1 MNTLEFKK
9 INKFLALVCTLLLI
23 IIGASIISK
32 LVWQIIDK
40 ETSFPIANI
49 LSSSIKTNSTLSLP
63 TNLFGAL
70 NSTEETNHSK
80 IETTPLNLVLFGILS
95 KQVNPSVI
103 ISKEGEKEK
112 IYQIND
118 FITPNTVLKEIFSQ
132 YVILDRNGTIE
143 KLEIKREKLD
153 ASYVD
158 NASNSK
164 ITQSNK
170 LKLNNYLKDLKKNPE
185 NLFDILSVQPNF
197 INGRLRGFIISPG
210 IEKELFKDLG
220 FKKND
225 IILNINNSALNNLS
239 EAIKLRDILVEKKI
253 FNITIERN
261 GLTKFFSINLN

>member
-1 MNTLEFKK
+1 M
-9 INKFLALVCTLLLI
+9 
-23 IIGASIISK
+23 
-32 LVWQIIDK
+32 
-40 ETSFPIANI
+40 
-49 LSSSIKTNSTLSLP
+49 
-63 TNLFGAL
+63 
-70 NSTEETNHSK
+70 
-80 IETTPLNLVLFGILS
+80 
-95 KQVNPSVI
+95 
-103 ISKEGEKEK
+103 
-112 IYQIND
+112 
-118 FITPNTVLKEIFSQ
+118 
-132 YVILDRNGTIE
+132 
-143 KLEIKREKLD
+143 D

>member
-49 LSSSIKTNSTLSLP
+49 LSSSIETNSTLSLP

-118 FITPNTVLKEIFSQ
+118 LITPTTILKEVFSQ
-132 YVILDRNGTIE
+132 YVILDRNGSIE
-143 KLEIKREKLD
+143 KLEIKREKID
-153 ASYVD
+153 VSYTN
-158 NASNSK
+158 NASDFK
-164 ITQSNK
+164 ITQPNK
-170 LKLNNYLKDLKKNPE
+170 LKLKNYLKDLKTNPE
-185 NLFDILSVQPNF
+185 DLFDVLSVQPNF
-197 INGRLRGFIISPG
+197 VNGKLRGFIIAPG
-210 IEKELFKDLG
+210 LEKELFKSLG
-220 FKKND
+220 FEKND
-225 IILNINNSALNNLS
+225 IIININNSDLNNLT
-239 EAIKLRDILVEKKI
+239 EAIKLRDILVETKI
-253 FNITIERN
+253 FNITIDRK
-261 GLTKFFSINLN
+261 GQTKFVTINLK